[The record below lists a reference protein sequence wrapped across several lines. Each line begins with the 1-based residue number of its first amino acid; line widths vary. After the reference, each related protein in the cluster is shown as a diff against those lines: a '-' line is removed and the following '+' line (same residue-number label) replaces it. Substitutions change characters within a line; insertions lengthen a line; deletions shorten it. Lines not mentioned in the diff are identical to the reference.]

1 MTAVEMSSAAETSLG
16 LVTIS
21 VGARTTTYPQR
32 PASTPLKIRGPL
44 RAANAAKAAP
54 TANPMAAP
62 YRRPNAS
69 FKVAAVGPTSEPVST
84 HDLKTRAAPNAS
96 APERRPPVA
105 RTGASNPGL
114 LMPFD
119 PHNLETRFV
128 TVTRSV

>member
-1 MTAVEMSSAAETSLG
+1 MTAVGMSSAAETSLG

-69 FKVAAVGPTSEPVST
+69 FKVAAVGPAVEHQLT
-84 HDLKTRAAPNAS
+84 HGMQTRA
-96 APERRPPVA
+96 PPKPSTA
-105 RTGASNPGL
+105 Q
-114 LMPFD
+114 
-119 PHNLETRFV
+119 
-128 TVTRSV
+128 